1 VLNEINKLINEVKKI
16 CPSTLKTPKNSGLQP
31 NVIQGFL
38 KLKNISQLEL
48 ARKGGVTEACISR
61 AIAGESA
68 SRQIRSLI
76 AERLPSLRVCLGKES
91 RKAHNDT
98 PALISSSPRNLLFSS
113 RQRIPPG
120 AAGFFQS
127 ISFNIK
133 SNEEWRNA

>member
-1 VLNEINKLINEVKKI
+1 MSLN
-16 CPSTLKTPKNSGLQP
+16 LKNTKNSGLQP

-76 AERLPSLRVCLGKES
+76 AEALGLPYEFVWGKES
-91 RKAHNDT
+91 RKA
-98 PALISSSPRNLLFSS
+98 A
-113 RQRIPPG
+113 
-120 AAGFFQS
+120 
-127 ISFNIK
+127 
-133 SNEEWRNA
+133 